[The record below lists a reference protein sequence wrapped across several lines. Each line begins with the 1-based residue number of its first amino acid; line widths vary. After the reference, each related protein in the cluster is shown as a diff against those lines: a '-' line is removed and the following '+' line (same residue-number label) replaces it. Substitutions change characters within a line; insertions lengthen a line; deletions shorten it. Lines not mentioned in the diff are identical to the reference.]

1 MRAAARRILSS
12 PVYRR
17 RWAGVIGGIVLFAAI
32 VYLSGRIWWVGD
44 HYCFGEMVS
53 CYFPGEVNK

>member
-1 MRAAARRILSS
+1 MRAIRRIISS
-12 PVYRR
+12 PIYRR
-17 RWAGVIGGIVLFAAI
+17 RWAYLIGGLALFAAI

-44 HYCFGEMVS
+44 GYCFGDMVS

>member
-1 MRAAARRILSS
+1 MNAARRILSS

-17 RWAGVIGGIVLFAAI
+17 RWAYLIGSIALFAAI

-44 HYCFGEMVS
+44 GYCFGDMIS
-53 CYFPGEVNK
+53 CYFPEEVNK

>member
-1 MRAAARRILSS
+1 MNAARRILSS

-17 RWAGVIGGIVLFAAI
+17 RWAYLIGSIALFAAI

-44 HYCFGEMVS
+44 GYCFGDMIS
-53 CYFPGEVNK
+53 CYFPEEVIK

>member
-1 MRAAARRILSS
+1 MNAARRILSS

-17 RWAGVIGGIVLFAAI
+17 RWAYLIGSIALFAAI

-44 HYCFGEMVS
+44 GYCFGDMMS
-53 CYFPGEVNK
+53 CYFPEEVNK